1 MNVENLMNSMTI
13 EYKLE
18 ILARFFYYIEQNK
31 DIAFSEIN
39 IDEQDLCYFVANRYI
54 TENKA
59 DELIEALIIENDN
72 DYIRATEDYIIM
84 RNKNANNRQKTRTYK
99 FKC

>member
-31 DIAFSEIN
+31 DIPFNEIN
-39 IDEQDLCYFVANRYI
+39 IDERDLCYFVAHRYI
-54 TENKA
+54 QENKA
-59 DELIEALIIENDN
+59 DELIETLIIENDN
-72 DYIRATEDYIIM
+72 DYIRATDDYIIM
-84 RNKNANNRQKTRTYK
+84 RNR
-99 FKC
+99 KCQQQTENEGV

>member
-18 ILARFFYYIEQNK
+18 ILARIFYYIEQNK
-31 DIAFSEIN
+31 DIPFGEIN
-39 IDEQDLCYFVANRYI
+39 IDERDLCYFVANRYI

-72 DYIRATEDYIIM
+72 DYIRATHDYIIM
-84 RNKNANNRQKTRTYK
+84 RNK
-99 FKC
+99 KCQQQTENEDV

>member
-31 DIAFSEIN
+31 DIPFNEIN
-39 IDEQDLCYFVANRYI
+39 IDERDLCYFVAHRYI
-54 TENKA
+54 QDNKA

-72 DYIRATEDYIIM
+72 DYIRATNDYIIM
-84 RNKNANNRQKTRTYK
+84 RNR
-99 FKC
+99 KCQQQTENEGV

>member
-13 EYKLE
+13 EYKFE

-31 DIAFSEIN
+31 DIPFNEIN
-39 IDEQDLCYFVANRYI
+39 IDERDLCYFVAHRYI
-54 TENKA
+54 QENKA

-72 DYIRATEDYIIM
+72 DYIRATDDYIIM
-84 RNKNANNRQKTRTYK
+84 RNR
-99 FKC
+99 KCQQQTENEGV

>member
-18 ILARFFYYIEQNK
+18 ILARFFYYIEQYK
-31 DIAFSEIN
+31 DISFSEIN
-39 IDEQDLCYFVANRYI
+39 SNERELCYFVANRYI

-72 DYIRATEDYIIM
+72 DYIRATDDYIIM
-84 RNKNANNRQKTRTYK
+84 RNK
-99 FKC
+99 KCQQQTENEGV

>member
-18 ILARFFYYIEQNK
+18 ILARFFYYIEQDK
-31 DIAFSEIN
+31 DIPFFEIN
-39 IDEQDLCYFVANRYI
+39 IDERDLCYFVAHRYI

-72 DYIRATEDYIIM
+72 DYIRATDDYIIQ
-84 RNKNANNRQKTRTYK
+84 RNKECKQTGKEDV
-99 FKC
+99 

>member
-31 DIAFSEIN
+31 NIPFNEIN
-39 IDEQDLCYFVANRYI
+39 SDEQDLCYFVANRYI
-54 TENKA
+54 LENEA

-72 DYIRATEDYIIM
+72 DYIRATDDYIIM
-84 RNKNANNRQKTRTYK
+84 RNKECPQQIEKEDV
-99 FKC
+99 

>member
-39 IDEQDLCYFVANRYI
+39 IDEQDLCYFVANRYL

-84 RNKNANNRQKTRTYK
+84 RNK
-99 FKC
+99 KCQQQTENEDV

>member
-31 DIAFSEIN
+31 DIPFNEIN
-39 IDEQDLCYFVANRYI
+39 SDERDLCYFIANRYI

-72 DYIRATEDYIIM
+72 DYIRATDDYIIQ
-84 RNKNANNRQKTRTYK
+84 RNKECEQIEKEDV
-99 FKC
+99 

>member
-59 DELIEALIIENDN
+59 DELIQALIIENDN

-84 RNKNANNRQKTRTYK
+84 RNK
-99 FKC
+99 KCQQQTENEDV

>member
-54 TENKA
+54 TENKT

-84 RNKNANNRQKTRTYK
+84 RNK
-99 FKC
+99 KCQQQTENEDV

>member
-31 DIAFSEIN
+31 DIPFNEIN
-39 IDEQDLCYFVANRYI
+39 SDERDLCYFVAHRYLQ
-54 TENKA
+54 ENKA

-72 DYIRATEDYIIM
+72 DYIRATDDYIIM
-84 RNKNANNRQKTRTYK
+84 RNK
-99 FKC
+99 KCQQQTENEGV

>member
-18 ILARFFYYIEQNK
+18 ILARFFYYIEQKK

-84 RNKNANNRQKTRTYK
+84 RNK
-99 FKC
+99 KCQQQTENEDV

>member
-31 DIAFSEIN
+31 DIPFNEIN
-39 IDEQDLCYFVANRYI
+39 IEERDLCYFVAHRYI
-54 TENKA
+54 QENKA

-72 DYIRATEDYIIM
+72 DYIRATDDYINM
-84 RNKNANNRQKTRTYK
+84 RNK
-99 FKC
+99 KCQQQTENEGV

>member
-1 MNVENLMNSMTI
+1 MNVENLMKSMAI

-31 DIAFSEIN
+31 DIPFNEIN
-39 IDEQDLCYFVANRYI
+39 SDERDLCYFVAHRYI
-54 TENKA
+54 QENKA

-72 DYIRATEDYIIM
+72 DYIRATDDYIIQ
-84 RNKNANNRQKTRTYK
+84 RNKECEQIEKEGV
-99 FKC
+99 

>member
-1 MNVENLMNSMTI
+1 MNVENIMNSMTI

-31 DIAFSEIN
+31 DIPFNEIN
-39 IDEQDLCYFVANRYI
+39 IDERDLCYFVAHRYI
-54 TENKA
+54 QENKA

-72 DYIRATEDYIIM
+72 DYIRATDDYIIM
-84 RNKNANNRQKTRTYK
+84 RNR
-99 FKC
+99 KCQQQTENEGV

>member
-31 DIAFSEIN
+31 DIPFDEIN
-39 IDEQDLCYFVANRYI
+39 SDERELCYFVANRYI
-54 TENKA
+54 TENKV
-59 DELIEALIIENDN
+59 DDLIEALIIENDN
-72 DYIRATEDYIIM
+72 DYIRATDDYIIM
-84 RNKNANNRQKTRTYK
+84 RNKECQQQTENEGV
-99 FKC
+99 

>member
-18 ILARFFYYIEQNK
+18 RLARFFYYIEQNK
-31 DIAFSEIN
+31 DIPFNEIN
-39 IDEQDLCYFVANRYI
+39 IDERDLCYFVAHRYI
-54 TENKA
+54 QENKA

-72 DYIRATEDYIIM
+72 DYIRATDDYIIM
-84 RNKNANNRQKTRTYK
+84 RNR
-99 FKC
+99 KCQQQTENEGV

>member
-31 DIAFSEIN
+31 DIPFFEIN
-39 IDEQDLCYFVANRYI
+39 IDERDLCYFVAHRYI
-54 TENKA
+54 QENKA

-72 DYIRATEDYIIM
+72 DYIRATDDYIIQ
-84 RNKNANNRQKTRTYK
+84 RNKECKQTGKEDV
-99 FKC
+99 

>member
-18 ILARFFYYIEQNK
+18 MLARFFYYIEQNK
-31 DIAFSEIN
+31 DIPFNEIN
-39 IDEQDLCYFVANRYI
+39 SDERDLCYFVAHRYI
-54 TENKA
+54 QENKA

-72 DYIRATEDYIIM
+72 DYIRATDDYIIQ
-84 RNKNANNRQKTRTYK
+84 RNKECEQIEKEGV
-99 FKC
+99 

>member
-31 DIAFSEIN
+31 DIPFNEIN
-39 IDEQDLCYFVANRYI
+39 SDERDLCYFVANRYI

-72 DYIRATEDYIIM
+72 DYIRATDDYIIM
-84 RNKNANNRQKTRTYK
+84 RNK
-99 FKC
+99 KCQQQTENEGV

>member
-1 MNVENLMNSMTI
+1 
-13 EYKLE
+13 
-18 ILARFFYYIEQNK
+18 QNK
-31 DIAFSEIN
+31 DILFCEIN
-39 IDEQDLCYFVANRYI
+39 IDEQDFRYFVANRYI

-84 RNKNANNRQKTRTYK
+84 RNK
-99 FKC
+99 KCQQQTENEDV

>member
-31 DIAFSEIN
+31 DILFCEIN

-84 RNKNANNRQKTRTYK
+84 RNK
-99 FKC
+99 KCQQQTENEDV

>member
-18 ILARFFYYIEQNK
+18 ILARYFYYIEQNK
-31 DIAFSEIN
+31 DIPFNEIN
-39 IDEQDLCYFVANRYI
+39 IDERDLCYFVAHRYI
-54 TENKA
+54 QENKA

-72 DYIRATEDYIIM
+72 DYIRATDDYIIM
-84 RNKNANNRQKTRTYK
+84 RNR
-99 FKC
+99 KCQQQTENEGV

>member
-31 DIAFSEIN
+31 AIPFGEIN

-72 DYIRATEDYIIM
+72 DYIRATEDYIIT
-84 RNKNANNRQKTRTYK
+84 RNK
-99 FKC
+99 KCQQQTENEAV

>member
-18 ILARFFYYIEQNK
+18 ILARFFYCIEHNK
-31 DIAFSEIN
+31 DIPFNEIN
-39 IDEQDLCYFVANRYI
+39 SDERDLCYFVAHRYI
-54 TENKA
+54 QENKA

-72 DYIRATEDYIIM
+72 DYIRATDDYIIQ
-84 RNKNANNRQKTRTYK
+84 RNKECEQIEKEGV
-99 FKC
+99 

>member
-31 DIAFSEIN
+31 DISFNEIN
-39 IDEQDLCYFVANRYI
+39 SDERELCYFVANRYI

-72 DYIRATEDYIIM
+72 DYIRATDDYIIM
-84 RNKNANNRQKTRTYK
+84 RNKECEQIEKEGV
-99 FKC
+99 

>member
-59 DELIEALIIENDN
+59 DELIEALIIENDK

-84 RNKNANNRQKTRTYK
+84 RNK
-99 FKC
+99 KCQQQTENEDV

>member
-1 MNVENLMNSMTI
+1 ENLMNSMTI

-31 DIAFSEIN
+31 AIPFGEIN

-84 RNKNANNRQKTRTYK
+84 RNK
-99 FKC
+99 KCQQQTENEAV